1 MKVPRPD
8 NAPEELGLT
17 VMDEPTTKGVD
28 KYILEMELAE
38 NTKAKIDRINVKS
51 IQNAEKKPNEI
62 SDWINKVDDLPIF
75 TILPG
80 PCRSENQDNFDL
92 TPLENVQKYDN
103 AYFTF
108 QCYDIYN
115 NTITHGG
122 EQFTVD
128 ANAIYL
134 GNDYH
139 VDTAEVI
146 DNTTSRGRTL
156 RFLFDGSNE
165 EFHKVLKQLGKTPLP
180 DDILRLRDLT
190 KEDNERY
197 QTIYAANEGAVVAP
211 TAGFHFSRELLKRME
226 IKGINRAFITL
237 HCGLGN
243 FRQIEVEDL
252 SKHKMDSEEMILNE
266 ETAAIINNT
275 KKDNKKVC
283 IIGTTTMKAVESAAT
298 INGKVKVFSGW
309 TNKFIIP
316 DYEFQIADAMITN
329 FHKPLSSMLIMACSF
344 GGYDLIMKAYQEA
357 IENNYKFLTYG
368 DAMLII

>member
-1 MKVPRPD
+1 MSMKLSQFKFNLPKELIAEFPSKNRDESKLMVVHRDTGEIEHRTFKDVLDYFDEDDLFVFNDTKVFPARLLGIKEKT
-8 NAPEELGLT
+8 NAKIEVFLLRE
-17 VMDEPTTKGVD
+17 
-28 KYILEMELAE
+28 INE
-38 NTKAKIDRINVKS
+38 NTRLWDILVEPARKIRIGNKLYFGE
-51 IQNAEKKPNEI
+51 NNE
-62 SDWINKVDDLPIF
+62 L
-75 TILPG
+75 
-80 PCRSENQDNFDL
+80 
-92 TPLENVQKYDN
+92 
-103 AYFTF
+103 
-108 QCYDIYN
+108 
-115 NTITHGG
+115 
-122 EQFTVD
+122 
-128 ANAIYL
+128 
-134 GNDYH
+134 
-139 VDTAEVI
+139 TAEVI

-180 DDILRLRDLT
+180 ADILRLRDLT

-329 FHKPLSSMLIMACSF
+329 FHKPLSSMLIMAF

>member
-1 MKVPRPD
+1 MSMKLSQFKFNLPKELIAEYPSKNRDESKLMVVHRDTGEIEHKTFKDILDYFDEDDLFVFNDTKVFPARLLGIKEKT
-8 NAPEELGLT
+8 NAKIEVFLLRE
-17 VMDEPTTKGVD
+17 
-28 KYILEMELAE
+28 INE
-38 NTKAKIDRINVKS
+38 NTRLWDILVEPARKIRIGNKLYFGE
-51 IQNAEKKPNEI
+51 NNE
-62 SDWINKVDDLPIF
+62 L
-75 TILPG
+75 
-80 PCRSENQDNFDL
+80 
-92 TPLENVQKYDN
+92 
-103 AYFTF
+103 
-108 QCYDIYN
+108 
-115 NTITHGG
+115 
-122 EQFTVD
+122 
-128 ANAIYL
+128 
-134 GNDYH
+134 
-139 VDTAEVI
+139 TAEVI

-226 IKGINRAFITL
+226 IKGINRAFVTL

-266 ETAAIINNT
+266 ETAALINNT

>member
-1 MKVPRPD
+1 MSMKLSQFKFNLPKELIAEFPSKNRDESKLMVVHRDTGEIEHRTFKDVLDYFDEDDLFVFNDTKVFPARLLGIKEKT
-8 NAPEELGLT
+8 NAKIEVFLLRE
-17 VMDEPTTKGVD
+17 
-28 KYILEMELAE
+28 INE
-38 NTKAKIDRINVKS
+38 NTRLWDILVEPARKIRIGNKLYFGE
-51 IQNAEKKPNEI
+51 NNE
-62 SDWINKVDDLPIF
+62 L
-75 TILPG
+75 
-80 PCRSENQDNFDL
+80 
-92 TPLENVQKYDN
+92 
-103 AYFTF
+103 
-108 QCYDIYN
+108 
-115 NTITHGG
+115 
-122 EQFTVD
+122 
-128 ANAIYL
+128 
-134 GNDYH
+134 
-139 VDTAEVI
+139 TAEVI

>member
-1 MKVPRPD
+1 MSMKLSQFKFNLPKELIAEYPSKNRDESKLMVVHRDTGEIEHKTFKDILDYFDEDDLFVFNDTKVFPARLLGIKEKT
-8 NAPEELGLT
+8 NAKIEVFLLRE
-17 VMDEPTTKGVD
+17 
-28 KYILEMELAE
+28 INE
-38 NTKAKIDRINVKS
+38 NTRLWDILVEPARKIRIGNKLYFGE
-51 IQNAEKKPNEI
+51 NNE
-62 SDWINKVDDLPIF
+62 L
-75 TILPG
+75 
-80 PCRSENQDNFDL
+80 
-92 TPLENVQKYDN
+92 
-103 AYFTF
+103 
-108 QCYDIYN
+108 
-115 NTITHGG
+115 
-122 EQFTVD
+122 
-128 ANAIYL
+128 
-134 GNDYH
+134 
-139 VDTAEVI
+139 TAEVI

-211 TAGFHFSRELLKRME
+211 TAGFHFSREILKRME
-226 IKGINRAFITL
+226 IKGINRAFVTL

-266 ETAAIINNT
+266 ETAALINNT